1 MTVVRELHPDNQG
14 LDLRHLVIIIIVV
27 ITMICSLFFIITIV
41 NNFHHMLTI
50 LGPSPMALFTAEA
63 ESIGRE
69 RLEVRP
75 SHLLS
80 SSVSTLTICTPINA
94 YLCQSFINP
103 CHCIYQSSPCSRA
116 LRSQTLRRCS
126 QDELQPSS
134 GRQLQR
140 RSAQISSARWS
151 NNEVKSTFEFHLP

>member
-1 MTVVRELHPDNQG
+1 
-14 LDLRHLVIIIIVV
+14 
-27 ITMICSLFFIITIV
+27 
-41 NNFHHMLTI
+41 MLTI

-63 ESIGRE
+63 EGIGRE

-140 RSAQISSARWS
+140 RSAQISSARCS
-151 NNEVKSTFEFHLP
+151 NNEVKPNIETTGLFKGFCPNYLPPPNLDNVYNFFERQKR